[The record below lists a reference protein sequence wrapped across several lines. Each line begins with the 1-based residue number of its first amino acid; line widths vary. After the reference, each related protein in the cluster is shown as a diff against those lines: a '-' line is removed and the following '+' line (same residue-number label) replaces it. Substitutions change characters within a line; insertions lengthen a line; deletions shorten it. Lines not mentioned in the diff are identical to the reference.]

1 MCAILKKKGGSK
13 SSYLNAH
20 LFPRAVSQAAAF
32 EQIPGECREGQMFRS
47 LLRGL
52 WFPIYEIYLRM
63 FPQLFKK
70 SERVIIC
77 PQSW

>member
-52 WFPIYEIYLRM
+52 
-63 FPQLFKK
+63 
-70 SERVIIC
+70 
-77 PQSW
+77 